1 MLLYEENYFI
11 IVFLVQK
18 FDKFFGGIYMLKIFR
33 ALSENAK
40 KQDTK
45 PTEKLLNNQVR
56 LTIEQLGEKY
66 LKDADD
72 ILQFEATSKSA
83 LDATLEVLDSEKFKE
98 NMNLVK
104 IVKHYFL

>member
-1 MLLYEENYFI
+1 
-11 IVFLVQK
+11 
-18 FDKFFGGIYMLKIFR
+18 MLKIFR

-98 NMNLVK
+98 KYQQKKIEKVQVSSPLDDSSNITVLNM
-104 IVKHYFL
+104 